1 MIQIEDEEFNVEA
14 CIQFTLLQKILIK
27 LSKRE
32 NEMQNKINSLEK
44 KLRKIE
50 ENEKKTNKINE
61 ARFQIIENNMN
72 KLAEGNTEIVRDI
85 TTTKIEKHYITEKE
99 EKDNIELSKSKKTD
113 DKDNEIYYKDNDN
126 DSDNGNDNESES
138 YKEDIKNDYIE
149 KDMKKKKR
157 ETNEYKKISNIESN
171 DDEKYDREEKY
182 DTEKK
187 KDISV
192 DKDLQIEKKSQIGKN
207 DEEDNSKNESEEN
220 NNIPISYKQNIM
232 DNNDSNI
239 NQARSNK
246 NEISPELLPLLN
258 KRIHQCEKKIEEL
271 QKGTKIHNTL
281 SNDIYKNQNSIKD
294 TNKEIDSLKKTISDL
309 ELKLKQ
315 SKDDM
320 DKIKVKVQDFNIYD
334 LIKDNGDGNLDASK
348 LLIMNLEKKVFTK
361 FDQVDEREKAI
372 ETDIFKNKNDV
383 TNCNNA
389 VSSFKREYEN
399 LKKGLEDLQKELNE
413 HKEESSNNFNDI
425 NKKIEELYSKILDLQ
440 KKLENNEDNENKI
453 KELINNS
460 IIDLENKLMEK
471 INNLMKNIKLNASD
485 DKKNIFEDED
495 YQLITNLSNKI
506 SEIEKKLK
514 LKPSNDII
522 DQINAK
528 LSKIEEEL
536 KKKSSKYDYDELND
550 RLNHLEDRN
559 KEHSFALEGLHEGS
573 DKFRTEMSLVVRKLE
588 FLTGQYAKL
597 SFHQGNNDP
606 SNKKS
611 NLFDFT
617 KFVDILKFNENNKL
631 INQKLDHLKYTIEG
645 IQRNIDDILERLK
658 HTPTED
664 DFTQFQNLL
673 KAMLE
678 DLRLS
683 CSKRYADKI
692 DVQKSFR
699 YLETQIKSVI
709 ENNYKKNEGE
719 TWLLAKKPMNGFLC
733 ASCESYIKDLS
744 TKNEYVPWNKYP
756 QRDDKSYRMGH
767 GFSRMLQL
775 VNTDLLKN
783 QEMKEQGKLYQSDD
797 EKDIIN
803 LQSGKVKEIKLP
815 IVSNQRGV
823 SSYNNNNTNTNND
836 NSQNVNSNQN
846 IINNSQS
853 VNIEKNNNL
862 KLDNNDPFKDPQE
875 LMNQP
880 RITKI
885 IKKSRAANSSLDNSE
900 SRINNTEYLPNLT
913 EPNQ

>member
-27 LSKRE
+27 LAKRE
-32 NEMQNKINSLEK
+32 NEMQNKIHSLEK

-50 ENEKKTNKINE
+50 ENDKINE
-61 ARFQIIENNMN
+61 SRFQIIENNMN

-85 TTTKIEKHYITEKE
+85 TTTKIEKHYITEKG
-99 EKDNIELSKSKKTD
+99 EKRKDSDNIQLSKTKKSD
-113 DKDNEIYYKDNDN
+113 EKDNEIYYN
-126 DSDNGNDNESES
+126 DSDNENENENENENDNKSES
-138 YKEDIKNDYIE
+138 YKDDIKNDYIE
-149 KDMKKKKR
+149 KDKKKKKD
-157 ETNEYKKISNIESN
+157 EINENQISNIINN
-171 DDEKYDREEKY
+171 DDEKNDKEDKNV
-182 DTEKK
+182 
-187 KDISV
+187 IPAN
-192 DKDLQIEKKSQIGKN
+192 KDLQNEKKSNVEKKYN
-207 DEEDNSKNESEEN
+207 DDNKKYESEEN
-220 NNIPISYKQNIM
+220 DNIQISYKQNITE
-232 DNNDSNI
+232 DNDSIKNKT
-239 NQARSNK
+239 NSNK
-246 NEISPELLPLLN
+246 NETSPELLTLLN

-281 SNDIYKNQNSIKD
+281 SNDIYSNKNSIKD
-294 TNKEIDSLKKTISDL
+294 TNKEVDSLKKNISDL

-320 DKIKVKVQDFNIYD
+320 DKIKVKVQEFNIYD
-334 LIKDNGDGNLDASK
+334 LIKDSGDGNLDASK

-372 ETDIFKNKNDV
+372 ETDVFKCKNDV
-383 TNCNNA
+383 INCNNL
-389 VSSFKREYEN
+389 VSSFKRDYEN
-399 LKKGLEDLQKELNE
+399 MKKGLGDLEKELNE
-413 HKEESSNNFNDI
+413 HKEDASNNINDI
-425 NKKIEELYSKILDLQ
+425 NNKIQDLYSKILDFQ
-440 KKLENNEDNENKI
+440 KKIENDEDNENKT

-460 IIDLENKLMEK
+460 ITDLENKIMEK
-471 INNLMKNIKLNASD
+471 INDLLKNMKSNVSK
-485 DKKNIFEDED
+485 DKMKEIEDEEN
-495 YQLITNLSNKI
+495 QLFTNLSNKI
-506 SEIEKKLK
+506 NEIEKKLK
-514 LKPSNDII
+514 LKPGNDII
-522 DQINAK
+522 DQINER
-528 LSKIEEEL
+528 LFKIEEEL
-536 KKKSSKYDYDELND
+536 KKKSTKYDYEELND

-597 SFHQGNNDP
+597 AFNQGNADP
-606 SNKKS
+606 QNKKS
-611 NLFDFT
+611 NLLDFT
-617 KFVDILKFNENNKL
+617 KFVEIQKFNENNKL

-709 ENNYKKNEGE
+709 ENNYKRNEGE
-719 TWLLAKKPMNGFLC
+719 TWLLAKKPMSGFLC
-733 ASCESYIKDLS
+733 ASCESYIKDLN
-744 TKNEYVPWNKYP
+744 TKNEYVAWNKYP

-783 QEMKEQGKLYQSDD
+783 QEMKEQGKLYQSDE
-797 EKDIIN
+797 EKEIIN
-803 LQSGKVKEIKLP
+803 LQGGKIKEIKLP
-815 IVSNQRGV
+815 IVSNQR
-823 SSYNNNNTNTNND
+823 SLNTYNNNNNNTNTNND
-836 NSQNVNSNQN
+836 NNQNINNNQN

-853 VNIEKNNNL
+853 VNIEKNNNM

-885 IKKSRAANSSLDNSE
+885 IKKSRVANSSLDNSD
-900 SRINNTEYLPNLT
+900 SKINNSEYLPNLT

>member
-27 LSKRE
+27 LAKRE
-32 NEMQNKINSLEK
+32 NEMQNKIHSLEK

-50 ENEKKTNKINE
+50 ENDKINE
-61 ARFQIIENNMN
+61 SRFQIIENNMN
-72 KLAEGNTEIVRDI
+72 KLAEGNTEIIRDI
-85 TTTKIEKHYITEKE
+85 TTTKIEKHYITEKG
-99 EKDNIELSKSKKTD
+99 EKRKDSDNIQLSKTKKSD
-113 DKDNEIYYKDNDN
+113 EKDNEIYYN
-126 DSDNGNDNESES
+126 DSDNENENENENENDNKSES
-138 YKEDIKNDYIE
+138 YKDDIKNDYIE
-149 KDMKKKKR
+149 KDKKKKKD
-157 ETNEYKKISNIESN
+157 EINENQISNIINN
-171 DDEKYDREEKY
+171 DDEKNDKEDKNV
-182 DTEKK
+182 
-187 KDISV
+187 IPAN
-192 DKDLQIEKKSQIGKN
+192 KDLQNEKKSNVEKKYN
-207 DEEDNSKNESEEN
+207 DDNKKYESEEN
-220 NNIPISYKQNIM
+220 DNIQISYKQNITE
-232 DNNDSNI
+232 DNDSIKNKT
-239 NQARSNK
+239 NSNK
-246 NEISPELLPLLN
+246 NETSPELLTLLN

-281 SNDIYKNQNSIKD
+281 SNDIYSNKNSIKD
-294 TNKEIDSLKKTISDL
+294 TNKEVDSLKKNISDL

-320 DKIKVKVQDFNIYD
+320 DKIKVKVQEFNIYD
-334 LIKDNGDGNLDASK
+334 LIKDSGDGNLDASK

-372 ETDIFKNKNDV
+372 ETDVFKCKNDV
-383 TNCNNA
+383 INCNNL
-389 VSSFKREYEN
+389 VSSFKRDYEN
-399 LKKGLEDLQKELNE
+399 MKKGLGDLEKELNE
-413 HKEESSNNFNDI
+413 HKEDASNNINDI
-425 NKKIEELYSKILDLQ
+425 NNKIQDLYSKILDFQ
-440 KKLENNEDNENKI
+440 KKIENDEDNENKT

-460 IIDLENKLMEK
+460 ITDLENKIMEK
-471 INNLMKNIKLNASD
+471 INDLLKNMKSNVSK
-485 DKKNIFEDED
+485 DKMKEIEDEEN
-495 YQLITNLSNKI
+495 QLFTNLSNKI
-506 SEIEKKLK
+506 NEIEKKLK
-514 LKPSNDII
+514 LKPGNDII
-522 DQINAK
+522 DQINER
-528 LSKIEEEL
+528 LFKIEEEL
-536 KKKSSKYDYDELND
+536 KKKSTKYDYEELND

-597 SFHQGNNDP
+597 AFNQGNADP
-606 SNKKS
+606 QNKKS
-611 NLFDFT
+611 NLLDFT
-617 KFVDILKFNENNKL
+617 KFVEIQKFNENNKL

-709 ENNYKKNEGE
+709 ENNYKRNEGE
-719 TWLLAKKPMNGFLC
+719 TWLLAKKPMSGFLC
-733 ASCESYIKDLS
+733 ASCESYIKDLN
-744 TKNEYVPWNKYP
+744 TKNEYVAWNKYP

-783 QEMKEQGKLYQSDD
+783 QEMKEQGKLYQSDE
-797 EKDIIN
+797 EKEIIN
-803 LQSGKVKEIKLP
+803 LQGGKIKEIKLP
-815 IVSNQRGV
+815 IVSNQR
-823 SSYNNNNTNTNND
+823 SLNTYNNNNNNTNTNND
-836 NSQNVNSNQN
+836 NNQNINNNQN

-853 VNIEKNNNL
+853 VNIEKNNNM

-885 IKKSRAANSSLDNSE
+885 IKKSRVANSSLDNSD
-900 SRINNTEYLPNLT
+900 SKINNSEYLPNLT

>member
-27 LSKRE
+27 LAKRE
-32 NEMQNKINSLEK
+32 NEMQNKIHSLEK

-50 ENEKKTNKINE
+50 ENDKINE
-61 ARFQIIENNMN
+61 SRFQIIENNMN
-72 KLAEGNTEIVRDI
+72 KLAEGNTEIIRDI
-85 TTTKIEKHYITEKE
+85 TTTKIEKHYITEKG
-99 EKDNIELSKSKKTD
+99 EKRKDSDNIQLSKTKKSD
-113 DKDNEIYYKDNDN
+113 EKDNEIYYN
-126 DSDNGNDNESES
+126 DSDNENENENENENDNKSES
-138 YKEDIKNDYIE
+138 YKDDVKNDYIE
-149 KDMKKKKR
+149 KDKKKKKD
-157 ETNEYKKISNIESN
+157 EINENQISNIINN
-171 DDEKYDREEKY
+171 DDEKNDKEDKNV
-182 DTEKK
+182 
-187 KDISV
+187 IPAN
-192 DKDLQIEKKSQIGKN
+192 KDLQNEKKSNVEKKYN
-207 DEEDNSKNESEEN
+207 DDNKKYESEEN
-220 NNIPISYKQNIM
+220 DNIQISYKQNITE
-232 DNNDSNI
+232 DNDSIKNKT
-239 NQARSNK
+239 NSNK
-246 NEISPELLPLLN
+246 NETSPELLTLLN

-281 SNDIYKNQNSIKD
+281 SNDIYSNKNSIKD
-294 TNKEIDSLKKTISDL
+294 TNKEVDSLKKNISDL

-320 DKIKVKVQDFNIYD
+320 DKIKVKVQEFNIYD
-334 LIKDNGDGNLDASK
+334 LIKDSGDGNLDASK

-372 ETDIFKNKNDV
+372 ETDVFKCKNDV
-383 TNCNNA
+383 INCNNL
-389 VSSFKREYEN
+389 VSSFKRDYEN
-399 LKKGLEDLQKELNE
+399 MKKGLGDLEKELNE
-413 HKEESSNNFNDI
+413 HKEDASNNINDI
-425 NKKIEELYSKILDLQ
+425 NNKIQDLYSKILDFQ
-440 KKLENNEDNENKI
+440 KKIENDEDNENKT

-460 IIDLENKLMEK
+460 ITDLENKIMEK
-471 INNLMKNIKLNASD
+471 INDLLKNMKSNVSK
-485 DKKNIFEDED
+485 DKMKEIEDEEN
-495 YQLITNLSNKI
+495 QLFTNLSNKI
-506 SEIEKKLK
+506 NEIEKKLK
-514 LKPSNDII
+514 LKPGNDII
-522 DQINAK
+522 DQINER
-528 LSKIEEEL
+528 LFKIEEEL
-536 KKKSSKYDYDELND
+536 KKKSTKYDYEELND

-597 SFHQGNNDP
+597 AFNQGNADP
-606 SNKKS
+606 QNKKS
-611 NLFDFT
+611 NLLDFT
-617 KFVDILKFNENNKL
+617 KFVEIQKFNENNKL

-709 ENNYKKNEGE
+709 ENNYKRNEGE
-719 TWLLAKKPMNGFLC
+719 TWLLAKKPMSGFLC
-733 ASCESYIKDLS
+733 ASCESYIKDLN
-744 TKNEYVPWNKYP
+744 TKNEYVAWNKYP

-783 QEMKEQGKLYQSDD
+783 QEMKEQGKLYQSDE
-797 EKDIIN
+797 EKEIIN
-803 LQSGKVKEIKLP
+803 LQGGKIKEIKLP
-815 IVSNQRGV
+815 IVSNQR
-823 SSYNNNNTNTNND
+823 SLNTYNNNNNNTNTNND
-836 NSQNVNSNQN
+836 NNQNINNNQN

-853 VNIEKNNNL
+853 VNIEKNNNM

-885 IKKSRAANSSLDNSE
+885 IKKSRVANSSLDNSD
-900 SRINNTEYLPNLT
+900 SKINNSEYLPNLT

>member
-27 LSKRE
+27 LAKRE
-32 NEMQNKINSLEK
+32 NEMQNKIHSLEK

-50 ENEKKTNKINE
+50 ENDKINE
-61 ARFQIIENNMN
+61 SRFQIIENNMN
-72 KLAEGNTEIVRDI
+72 KLAEGNTEIIRDI
-85 TTTKIEKHYITEKE
+85 TTTKIEKHYITEKG
-99 EKDNIELSKSKKTD
+99 EKRKDSDNIQLSKTKKSD
-113 DKDNEIYYKDNDN
+113 EKDNEIYYN
-126 DSDNGNDNESES
+126 DSDNENDNENDNKSES
-138 YKEDIKNDYIE
+138 YKDDVKNDYIE
-149 KDMKKKKR
+149 KDKKKKKD
-157 ETNEYKKISNIESN
+157 EINENQISNIINN
-171 DDEKYDREEKY
+171 DDEKNDKEDKNV
-182 DTEKK
+182 
-187 KDISV
+187 IPAN
-192 DKDLQIEKKSQIGKN
+192 KDLQNEKKSNVEKKYN
-207 DEEDNSKNESEEN
+207 DDNKKYESEEN
-220 NNIPISYKQNIM
+220 DNIQISYKQNITE
-232 DNNDSNI
+232 DNDSIKNKT
-239 NQARSNK
+239 NSNK
-246 NEISPELLPLLN
+246 NETSPELLTLLN

-281 SNDIYKNQNSIKD
+281 SNDIYSNKNSIKD
-294 TNKEIDSLKKTISDL
+294 INKEVDSLKKNISDL

-320 DKIKVKVQDFNIYD
+320 DKIKVKVQEFNIYD
-334 LIKDNGDGNLDASK
+334 LIKDSGDGNLDASK

-372 ETDIFKNKNDV
+372 ETDVFKCKNDV
-383 TNCNNA
+383 INCNNL
-389 VSSFKREYEN
+389 VSSFKRDYEN
-399 LKKGLEDLQKELNE
+399 MKKGLGDLEKELNE
-413 HKEESSNNFNDI
+413 HKEDASNNINDI
-425 NKKIEELYSKILDLQ
+425 NNKIQDLYSKILDFQ
-440 KKLENNEDNENKI
+440 KKIENDEDNENKT

-460 IIDLENKLMEK
+460 ITDLENKIMEK
-471 INNLMKNIKLNASD
+471 INDLLKNMKSNVSK
-485 DKKNIFEDED
+485 DKMKEIEDEEN
-495 YQLITNLSNKI
+495 QLFTNLSNKI
-506 SEIEKKLK
+506 NEIEKKLK
-514 LKPSNDII
+514 LKPGNDII
-522 DQINAK
+522 DQINER
-528 LSKIEEEL
+528 LFKIEEEL
-536 KKKSSKYDYDELND
+536 KKKSTKYDYEELND

-597 SFHQGNNDP
+597 AFNQGNADP
-606 SNKKS
+606 QNKKS
-611 NLFDFT
+611 NLLDFT
-617 KFVDILKFNENNKL
+617 KFVEIQKFNENNKL

-709 ENNYKKNEGE
+709 ENNYKRNEGE
-719 TWLLAKKPMNGFLC
+719 TWLLAKKPMSGFLC
-733 ASCESYIKDLS
+733 ASCESYIKDLN
-744 TKNEYVPWNKYP
+744 TKNEYVAWNKYP

-783 QEMKEQGKLYQSDD
+783 QEMKEQGKLYQSDE
-797 EKDIIN
+797 EKEIIN
-803 LQSGKVKEIKLP
+803 LQGGKIKEIKLP
-815 IVSNQRGV
+815 IVSNQR
-823 SSYNNNNTNTNND
+823 SLNTYNNNNNNANTNND
-836 NSQNVNSNQN
+836 NNQNINNNQN

-853 VNIEKNNNL
+853 VNIEKNNNM

-885 IKKSRAANSSLDNSE
+885 IKKSRVANSSLDNSD
-900 SRINNTEYLPNLT
+900 SKINNSEYLPNLT

>member
-1 MIQIEDEEFNVEA
+1 MIQIEGEEFNVEA

-27 LSKRE
+27 LAKRE
-32 NEMQNKINSLEK
+32 NEMQDKIHSLEK

-61 ARFQIIENNMN
+61 VRFQIIENNMN

-85 TTTKIEKHYITEKE
+85 TTTKIEKDY
-99 EKDNIELSKSKKTD
+99 NIESSKAKKSNEQ
-113 DKDNEIYYKDNDN
+113 DNEVYYNDNDN
-126 DSDNGNDNESES
+126 DNNSDNGYDNESES

-149 KDMKKKKR
+149 KDMKKKKKLTTT
-157 ETNEYKKISNIESN
+157 ENKISNIESN
-171 DDEKYDREEKY
+171 DDEKKDFSDNDLQY
-182 DTEKK
+182 EKK
-187 KDISV
+187 
-192 DKDLQIEKKSQIGKN
+192 
-207 DEEDNSKNESEEN
+207 DEEDN
-220 NNIPISYKQNIM
+220 NNINISYKQNIIEY
-232 DNNDSNI
+232 NDSNN
-239 NQARSNK
+239 NQTRSNK
-246 NEISPELLPLLN
+246 EISPELLPLLN

-271 QKGTKIHNTL
+271 QKGSKIHNSF
-281 SNDIYKNQNSIKD
+281 SNDIHINKNSIKD
-294 TNKEIDSLKKTISDL
+294 TNKEVDSLKKIIAEL

-315 SKDDM
+315 SKDEM

-334 LIKDNGDGNLDASK
+334 LIKDSGDGNLDASK
-348 LLIMNLEKKVFTK
+348 LLIMTLEKKVFTK

-372 ETDIFKNKNDV
+372 EADMYKNKNDV

-389 VSSFKREYEN
+389 VNLFKREYEN
-399 LKKGLEDLQKELNE
+399 LKKGLGDLQKELNE

-425 NKKIEELYSKILDLQ
+425 NNKIEELYSKILDLQ
-440 KKLENNEDNENKI
+440 KKLDNNEDNENKI

-460 IIDLENKLMEK
+460 IVDLENKLMEK
-471 INNLMKNIKLNASD
+471 INHLMKNINLNSTN

-495 YQLITNLSNKI
+495 YQIITNLSSKI
-506 SEIEKKLK
+506 NEIEKKLK
-514 LKPSNDII
+514 LKPGNDII
-522 DQINAK
+522 DQINEK
-528 LSKIEEEL
+528 LNKIEEEL
-536 KKKSSKYDYDELND
+536 KKKPSKYDFEELND

-559 KEHSFALEGLHEGS
+559 KEHSFALEGLHDGS
-573 DKFRTEMSLVVRKLE
+573 EKFRTEMSLVVRKLE

-597 SFHQGNNDP
+597 SFHQGSNDP

-611 NLFDFT
+611 SLLDFT
-617 KFVDILKFNENNKL
+617 KFVDIQKFNDNNKIL
-631 INQKLDHLKYTIEG
+631 NQKLDHLKYTIEG

-744 TKNEYVPWNKYP
+744 TKNEYVAWNKYP

-797 EKDIIN
+797 EKEILNIQN
-803 LQSGKVKEIKLP
+803 SKVKEIKLP

-823 SSYNNNNTNTNND
+823 SSYNNNTNTNSNND
-836 NSQNVNSNQN
+836 NNQNVISNQN
-846 IINNSQS
+846 VINNSQS

-862 KLDNNDPFKDPQE
+862 KLDSNDPFKDPQE

-885 IKKSRAANSSLDNSE
+885 IKKNRVANSSLDNSE
-900 SRINNTEYLPNLT
+900 SRINNNEYLPNLT

>member
-27 LSKRE
+27 LAKRE
-32 NEMQNKINSLEK
+32 NEMQNKIHSLEK

-50 ENEKKTNKINE
+50 ENNKINE
-61 ARFQIIENNMN
+61 SRFQIIENNMN
-72 KLAEGNTEIVRDI
+72 KLAEGNTEIIRDI
-85 TTTKIEKHYITEKE
+85 TTTKIEKHYITEKG
-99 EKDNIELSKSKKTD
+99 EKRKDSDNIQLSKTKKSD
-113 DKDNEIYYKDNDN
+113 EKDNEIYYN
-126 DSDNGNDNESES
+126 DSDNENENENENENDNKSES
-138 YKEDIKNDYIE
+138 YKDDIKNDYIE
-149 KDMKKKKR
+149 KDKKKKKD
-157 ETNEYKKISNIESN
+157 EINENQISNIINN
-171 DDEKYDREEKY
+171 DDEKNDKEDKNV
-182 DTEKK
+182 
-187 KDISV
+187 IPAN
-192 DKDLQIEKKSQIGKN
+192 KDLQNEKKSNVEKKYN
-207 DEEDNSKNESEEN
+207 DDNKKYESEEN
-220 NNIPISYKQNIM
+220 DNIQISYKQNITE
-232 DNNDSNI
+232 DNDSIKNKT
-239 NQARSNK
+239 NSNK
-246 NEISPELLPLLN
+246 NETSPELLTLLN

-281 SNDIYKNQNSIKD
+281 SNDIYSNKNSIKD
-294 TNKEIDSLKKTISDL
+294 TNKEVDSLKKNISDL

-320 DKIKVKVQDFNIYD
+320 DKIKVKVQEFNIYD
-334 LIKDNGDGNLDASK
+334 LIKDSGDGNLDASK

-372 ETDIFKNKNDV
+372 ETDVFKCKNDV
-383 TNCNNA
+383 INCNNL
-389 VSSFKREYEN
+389 VSSFKRDYEN
-399 LKKGLEDLQKELNE
+399 MKKGLGDLEKELNE
-413 HKEESSNNFNDI
+413 HKEDASNNINDI
-425 NKKIEELYSKILDLQ
+425 NNKIQDLYSKILDFQ
-440 KKLENNEDNENKI
+440 KKIENDEDNENKT

-460 IIDLENKLMEK
+460 ITDLENKIMEK
-471 INNLMKNIKLNASD
+471 INDLLKNMKSNVSK
-485 DKKNIFEDED
+485 DKMKEIEDEEN
-495 YQLITNLSNKI
+495 QLFTNLSNKI
-506 SEIEKKLK
+506 NEIEKKLK
-514 LKPSNDII
+514 LKPGNDII
-522 DQINAK
+522 DQINER
-528 LSKIEEEL
+528 LFKIEEEL
-536 KKKSSKYDYDELND
+536 KKKSTKYDYEELND

-597 SFHQGNNDP
+597 AFNQGNADP
-606 SNKKS
+606 QNKKS
-611 NLFDFT
+611 NLLDFT
-617 KFVDILKFNENNKL
+617 KFVEIQKFNENNKL

-709 ENNYKKNEGE
+709 ENNYKRNEGE
-719 TWLLAKKPMNGFLC
+719 TWLLAKKPMSGFLC
-733 ASCESYIKDLS
+733 ASCESYIKDLN
-744 TKNEYVPWNKYP
+744 TKNEYVAWNKYP

-783 QEMKEQGKLYQSDD
+783 QEMKEQGKLYQSDE
-797 EKDIIN
+797 EKEIIN
-803 LQSGKVKEIKLP
+803 LQGGKIKEIKLP
-815 IVSNQRGV
+815 IVSNQR
-823 SSYNNNNTNTNND
+823 SLNTYNNNNNNTNTNND
-836 NSQNVNSNQN
+836 NNQNINNNQN

-853 VNIEKNNNL
+853 VNIEKNNNM

-885 IKKSRAANSSLDNSE
+885 IKKSRVANSSLDNSD
-900 SRINNTEYLPNLT
+900 SKINNSEYLPNLT